1 MSIFSELKWKA
12 IWSLLALLI
21 APLSGLAA
29 EHPILPLGSAAP
41 DFSLPG
47 VDGKIH
53 KLSDYASSK
62 VLVVVF
68 TCDHCP
74 NSQMYEGRVT
84 QLYNDYKDK
93 GVALVAISPNDP
105 KAIRIDELDSSD
117 VSDTLDEMKIR
128 VAYKHLQYPYLYDGE
143 TEAVSRAYGPQASP
157 HIFIFDQQRKLRYE
171 GAIDDSYRI
180 EFVKRHY
187 ALDAINALLADQE
200 VAVKHTGAFGCSTKW
215 SDKEAANVAFME
227 KLNAQPVSLD
237 TVSAD
242 ALKALHTNADGN
254 VRLIQF
260 WSTRCSE
267 CLKEFAGIQDIYRMY
282 SDRNFE
288 LVVVA
293 TNKPEEKPVV
303 TQWLEKAHATSRN
316 LLFDS
321 ENTAALQKAFDPKWE
336 AGPEVPYTILLDAD
350 GNVLY
355 QTDKPVDQLKL
366 RRTILGQ
373 PAIGV
378 YRVEQLLAG
387 KMRDASAYCRTGIGV
402 LADVHGA
409 ARLRGAVSR
418 GDRAGRHHSDRGG
431 GEPGHPQGLCGEPW
445 QQLGDRH

>member
-1 MSIFSELKWKA
+1 MVSQELSMSIFSEVRKKA
-12 IWSLLALLI
+12 IWSLLALLVL
-21 APLSGLAA
+21 PLTVLAA

-74 NSQMYEGRVT
+74 NAQMYEGRIT
-84 QLYNDYKDK
+84 QIYNDYKDK
-93 GVALVAISPNDP
+93 GVAVVAISPNDP

-128 VAYKHLQYPYLYDGE
+128 VAYKHLQYPYLYDGD

-200 VAVKHTGAFGCSTKW
+200 VTVQHIGAFGCSTKW
-215 SDKEAANVAFME
+215 SDKEAANMAFME
-227 KLNAQPVSLD
+227 KLNAQPVSVD
-237 TVSAD
+237 TVSTD

-288 LVVVA
+288 LVVVSM
-293 TNKPEEKPVV
+293 NKPNEKPVV
-303 TQWLEKAHATSRN
+303 TQWLEKTHATSRN

-355 QTDKPVDQLKL
+355 QSDKPVDQLKL
-366 RRTILGQ
+366 RRTILANL
-373 PAIGV
+373 P
-378 YRVEQLLAG
+378 
-387 KMRDASAYCRTGIGV
+387 SAYIG
-402 LADVHGA
+402 LNNYW
-409 ARLRGAVSR
+409 L
-418 GDRAGRHHSDRGG
+418 
-431 GEPGHPQGLCGEPW
+431 EK
-445 QQLGDRH
+445 

>member
-1 MSIFSELKWKA
+1 MSTFSDLKRRA
-12 IWSLLALLI
+12 IWSLLALLVV
-21 APLSGLAA
+21 PLTALAV
-29 EHPILPLGSAAP
+29 EHPVLPLGSAAP
-41 DFSLPG
+41 GFSLPG

-53 KLSDYASSK
+53 KLSDYASNK
-62 VLVVVF
+62 VLAVLF

-74 NSQMYEGRVT
+74 NAQMYEGRVT

-93 GVALVAISPNDP
+93 GVAVVAISPNDP

-128 VAYKHLQYPYLYDGE
+128 VAYKHLQYPYLYDGD

-227 KLNAQPVSLD
+227 KLNAQPVSID

-242 ALKALHTNADGN
+242 TLKALHKNADGN

-260 WSTRCSE
+260 WSTRCSA
-267 CLKEFAGIQDIYRMY
+267 CLEEFAGIQDIYRMY

-288 LVVVA
+288 LVVVSM
-293 TNKPEEKPVV
+293 NKPDEKPVV

-336 AGPEVPYTILLDAD
+336 ARPEIPYTILLDAD

-366 RRTILGQ
+366 RRTILANL
-373 PAIGV
+373 P
-378 YRVEQLLAG
+378 
-387 KMRDASAYCRTGIGV
+387 SAYIG
-402 LADVHGA
+402 LNNYW
-409 ARLRGAVSR
+409 L
-418 GDRAGRHHSDRGG
+418 
-431 GEPGHPQGLCGEPW
+431 EK
-445 QQLGDRH
+445 

>member
-1 MSIFSELKWKA
+1 MSTFSELKKKA
-12 IWSLLALLI
+12 IWSLLALLVV
-21 APLSGLAA
+21 PLTGLAA

-74 NSQMYEGRVT
+74 NAQMYEGRVT

-93 GVALVAISPNDP
+93 GVAVVAISPNDP

-128 VAYKHLQYPYLYDGE
+128 VAYKHLQFPYLYDGDTE
-143 TEAVSRAYGPQASP
+143 TVSRAYGPQASP

-227 KLNAQPVSLD
+227 KLNAEPVSVD

-242 ALKALHTNADGN
+242 TLKALHKNADGN

-260 WSTRCSE
+260 WSTRCSA
-267 CLKEFAGIQDIYRMY
+267 CLEEFAGIQDIYRMY

-288 LVVVA
+288 LVVVSM
-293 TNKPEEKPVV
+293 NKPDEKPVV
-303 TQWLEKAHATSRN
+303 TQWLEKTHATSRN

-321 ENTAALQKAFDPKWE
+321 GNTAALQKAFDPKWE

-366 RRTILGQ
+366 RRTILANL
-373 PAIGV
+373 P
-378 YRVEQLLAG
+378 
-387 KMRDASAYCRTGIGV
+387 SAYIG
-402 LADVHGA
+402 LNNYW
-409 ARLRGAVSR
+409 L
-418 GDRAGRHHSDRGG
+418 
-431 GEPGHPQGLCGEPW
+431 EK
-445 QQLGDRH
+445 

>member
-1 MSIFSELKWKA
+1 MSNFFELKKKA
-12 IWSLLALLI
+12 IWSLLALLVV
-21 APLSGLAA
+21 PLTGLAA

-74 NSQMYEGRVT
+74 NAQMYEGRVT

-93 GVALVAISPNDP
+93 GVAVVAISPNDP

-128 VAYKHLQYPYLYDGE
+128 VAYKHLQYPYLYDGD

-242 ALKALHTNADGN
+242 ALKALHKNADGN

-260 WSTRCSE
+260 WSTRCSA
-267 CLKEFAGIQDIYRMY
+267 CLEEFAGIQDIYRMY

-288 LVVVA
+288 LVVVSM
-293 TNKPEEKPVV
+293 NKPDEKPVV
-303 TQWLEKAHATSRN
+303 TQWLEKTHATSRN

-366 RRTILGQ
+366 RRTILANL
-373 PAIGV
+373 P
-378 YRVEQLLAG
+378 
-387 KMRDASAYCRTGIGV
+387 SAYIG
-402 LADVHGA
+402 LNNYW
-409 ARLRGAVSR
+409 L
-418 GDRAGRHHSDRGG
+418 
-431 GEPGHPQGLCGEPW
+431 EK
-445 QQLGDRH
+445 

>member
-1 MSIFSELKWKA
+1 MSKRFAVIKKA
-12 IWSLLALLI
+12 MLSLALLVLP
-21 APLSGLAA
+21 ASGFAA
-29 EHPILPLGSAAP
+29 EHPILPLGSSAP

-62 VLVVVF
+62 LLVVVF

-74 NSQMYEGRVT
+74 NAQMYEGRVT
-84 QLYNDYKDK
+84 QMYKDYKDK
-93 GVALVAISPNDP
+93 GVAVVAISPNDP

-128 VAYKHLQYPYLYDGE
+128 VAYKHLAYPYLYDGDTE
-143 TEAVSRAYGPQASP
+143 TVSRAYGPQASP
-157 HIFIFDQQRKLRYE
+157 HIFIFDQERKLRYE
-171 GAIDDSYRI
+171 GAIDDSYRV

-215 SDKEAANVAFME
+215 SDKEAANVAYME
-227 KLNAQPVSLD
+227 KLNAQPISLEM
-237 TVSAD
+237 VSAD
-242 ALKALHTNADGN
+242 TLKTLHTNADGN

-260 WSTRCSE
+260 WSTGCSA
-267 CLKEFAGIQDIYRMY
+267 CLKEFAEIQDLYRMY

-288 LVVVA
+288 LVVVS
-293 TNKPEEKPVV
+293 TNKPGEKPAV
-303 TQWLEKAHATSRN
+303 TQWLNEKHATSRN

-336 AGPEVPYTILLDAD
+336 AGVPYTVLLDAD

-355 QTDKPVDQLKL
+355 QTTEAIDVLKL
-366 RRTILGQ
+366 RRTILANL
-373 PAIGV
+373 P
-378 YRVEQLLAG
+378 
-387 KMRDASAYCRTGIGV
+387 SAYIG
-402 LADVHGA
+402 LNNYW
-409 ARLRGAVSR
+409 L
-418 GDRAGRHHSDRGG
+418 
-431 GEPGHPQGLCGEPW
+431 EK
-445 QQLGDRH
+445 

>member
-1 MSIFSELKWKA
+1 MLG
-12 IWSLLALLI
+12 LLALVL
-21 APLSGLAA
+21 PLTGIAA
-29 EHPILPLGSAAP
+29 EHPILPLGSPAP

-47 VDGKIH
+47 VDGQMH

-74 NSQMYEGRVT
+74 NAQMYEGRVT
-84 QLYNDYKDK
+84 KLYNDYKDK
-93 GVALVAISPNDP
+93 GVAVVAISPNDP

-128 VAYKHLQYPYLYDGE
+128 VAYKHLEYPYLYDGD
-143 TEAVSRAYGPQASP
+143 TESVSQAYGPQASP

-171 GAIDDSYRI
+171 GAIDDSYRV

-187 ALDAINALLADQE
+187 ALDAINALLADKD

-227 KLNAQPVSLD
+227 KLNAQPISLD
-237 TVSAD
+237 MASEAT
-242 ALKALHTNADGN
+242 LKSLHTNADGN

-260 WSTRCSE
+260 WSTRCSA
-267 CLKEFAGIQDIYRMY
+267 CLQEFAGIQDIYRMY

-293 TNKPEEKPVV
+293 MNKPDEKPAV
-303 TQWLEKAHATSRN
+303 TQWLDKSHATSRN

-321 ENTAALQKAFDPKWE
+321 ADTAAMQKAFDPEW
-336 AGPEVPYTILLDAD
+336 ASADAPYTILLDAD

-355 QTDKPVDQLKL
+355 KTAQPVDQLKL
-366 RRTILGQ
+366 RRTILANL
-373 PAIGV
+373 P
-378 YRVEQLLAG
+378 
-387 KMRDASAYCRTGIGV
+387 SAYIG
-402 LADVHGA
+402 LNNYW
-409 ARLRGAVSR
+409 L
-418 GDRAGRHHSDRGG
+418 
-431 GEPGHPQGLCGEPW
+431 QK
-445 QQLGDRH
+445 

>member
-1 MSIFSELKWKA
+1 MSKKA
-12 IWSLLALLI
+12 IWSLLALLVI
-21 APLSGLAA
+21 PLTGLAA
-29 EHPILPLGSAAP
+29 DHPILPLGSAAP
-41 DFSLPG
+41 EFSLPG

-62 VLVVVF
+62 VLAVVF

-74 NSQMYEGRVT
+74 NAQMYEGRVT

-93 GVALVAISPNDP
+93 GVAVVAISPNDP
-105 KAIRIDELDSSD
+105 RAIRIDELDSSD

-180 EFVKRHY
+180 EFVKKHY

-260 WSTRCSE
+260 WSTRCDK

-288 LVVVA
+288 LVVVSM
-293 TNKPEEKPVV
+293 NKPDEKPVV
-303 TQWLEKAHATSRN
+303 TQWLEKTHATSRN

-321 ENTAALQKAFDPKWE
+321 EKTAALQKAFDPKWE
-336 AGPEVPYTILLDAD
+336 AGPEVPYTILVDAD

-366 RRTILGQ
+366 RRTILANL
-373 PAIGV
+373 P
-378 YRVEQLLAG
+378 
-387 KMRDASAYCRTGIGV
+387 SAYTG
-402 LADVHGA
+402 LNNYW
-409 ARLRGAVSR
+409 L
-418 GDRAGRHHSDRGG
+418 
-431 GEPGHPQGLCGEPW
+431 EK
-445 QQLGDRH
+445 

>member
-1 MSIFSELKWKA
+1 MSTVSVLKHKA
-12 IWSLLALLI
+12 ILGLLAMVW
-21 APLSGLAA
+21 PLAGLAA
-29 EHPILPLGSAAP
+29 DHPILPLGSSAP

-47 VDGKIH
+47 VDGKMH
-53 KLSDYASSK
+53 KLNDYASSK

-74 NSQMYEGRVT
+74 NAQMYEGRVT
-84 QLYNDYKDK
+84 GLYNEYKDK
-93 GVALVAISPNDP
+93 GVAVVAISPNDP

-128 VAYKHLQYPYLYDGE
+128 VGYKHLEYPYLYDGD
-143 TEAVSRAYGPQASP
+143 TESVSHSYGPQASP

-187 ALDAINALLADQE
+187 ALDAIDALLADKE
-200 VAVKHTGAFGCSTKW
+200 VEVKHTGAFGCSTKW

-227 KLNAQPVSLD
+227 KLNAQPISLD
-237 TVSAD
+237 MASGTT
-242 ALKALHTNADGN
+242 LKSLHTNADGN

-260 WSTRCSE
+260 WSTKCAA

-293 TNKPEEKPVV
+293 MNKPDEKPEVK
-303 TQWLEKAHATSRN
+303 QWLDKSHATSRN

-321 ENTAALQKAFDPKWE
+321 TDTAAMQKAFDPQWV
-336 AGPEVPYTILLDAD
+336 AGPDSPYTILLDAD

-355 QTDKPVDQLKL
+355 KTDQPVDQLKL
-366 RRTILGQ
+366 RRTILANL
-373 PAIGV
+373 P
-378 YRVEQLLAG
+378 
-387 KMRDASAYCRTGIGV
+387 SAYIG
-402 LADVHGA
+402 LNNYW
-409 ARLRGAVSR
+409 L
-418 GDRAGRHHSDRGG
+418 
-431 GEPGHPQGLCGEPW
+431 QK
-445 QQLGDRH
+445 

>member
-1 MSIFSELKWKA
+1 MSTFSDLKRRA
-12 IWSLLALLI
+12 IWSLLALLVV
-21 APLSGLAA
+21 PLTALAV
-29 EHPILPLGSAAP
+29 EHPVLPLGSAAP

-74 NSQMYEGRVT
+74 NAQMYEGRVT
-84 QLYNDYKDK
+84 QLYNDYKDN
-93 GVALVAISPNDP
+93 GVAVVAISPNDP

-128 VAYKHLQYPYLYDGE
+128 VAYKHLQYPYLYDGD

-157 HIFIFDQQRKLRYE
+157 HIFIFDQQRKLQYE

-187 ALDAINALLADQE
+187 AMDAINALLADQE

-227 KLNAQPVSLD
+227 KLNAQPVSVD

-242 ALKALHTNADGN
+242 ALKALHKNADGN

-260 WSTRCSE
+260 WSTRCSA
-267 CLKEFAGIQDIYRMY
+267 CLEEFAGIQDIYRMY

-288 LVVVA
+288 LVVVSM
-293 TNKPEEKPVV
+293 NKPDEKPVV
-303 TQWLEKAHATSRN
+303 TQWLEKTHATSRN

-366 RRTILGQ
+366 RRTILANL
-373 PAIGV
+373 P
-378 YRVEQLLAG
+378 
-387 KMRDASAYCRTGIGV
+387 SAYIG
-402 LADVHGA
+402 LNNYW
-409 ARLRGAVSR
+409 L
-418 GDRAGRHHSDRGG
+418 
-431 GEPGHPQGLCGEPW
+431 EK
-445 QQLGDRH
+445 

>member
-1 MSIFSELKWKA
+1 MSIFSELKKKA
-12 IWSLLALLI
+12 IWSLLALLVV
-21 APLSGLAA
+21 PLTGLAA

-47 VDGKIH
+47 VDGKTH
-53 KLSDYASSK
+53 KLADYASSK

-74 NSQMYEGRVT
+74 NAQMYEGRVT

-93 GVALVAISPNDP
+93 GVAVVAISPNDP
-105 KAIRIDELDSSD
+105 KVIRIDELDSSD

-128 VAYKHLQYPYLYDGE
+128 VAYKHLQYPYLYDGD
-143 TEAVSRAYGPQASP
+143 TESVSRAYGPQASP

-227 KLNAQPVSLD
+227 KLNAQPVSVD

-260 WSTRCSE
+260 WSTRCGE

-288 LVVVA
+288 LVVVSM
-293 TNKPEEKPVV
+293 NKPDEKPVV
-303 TQWLEKAHATSRN
+303 TQWLEKTHATSRN

-336 AGPEVPYTILLDAD
+336 AGPEAPYTILLDAD

-366 RRTILGQ
+366 RRTILANL
-373 PAIGV
+373 P
-378 YRVEQLLAG
+378 
-387 KMRDASAYCRTGIGV
+387 SAYIG
-402 LADVHGA
+402 LNNYW
-409 ARLRGAVSR
+409 L
-418 GDRAGRHHSDRGG
+418 
-431 GEPGHPQGLCGEPW
+431 EK
-445 QQLGDRH
+445 

>member
-1 MSIFSELKWKA
+1 MFKQKA

-21 APLSGLAA
+21 LPLSCFAA
-29 EHPILPLGSAAP
+29 EHPILPLGSPAP
-41 DFSLPG
+41 DFALPG

-62 VLVVVF
+62 LLVVVF

-74 NSQMYEGRVT
+74 NAQMYEGRVT

-93 GVALVAISPNDP
+93 GVAVVAISPNDP

-117 VSDTLDEMKIR
+117 VSDTLEEMKIR
-128 VAYKHLQYPYLYDGE
+128 VAYKHLAYPYLYDGE
-143 TEAVSRAYGPQASP
+143 TESVSQAYGPQASP

-187 ALDAINALLADQE
+187 ALDAIDELLADKE

-227 KLNAQPVSLD
+227 KLNAQPIALEM
-237 TVSAD
+237 VSAD
-242 ALKALHTNADGN
+242 ALKSLHTNADGN

-260 WSTRCSE
+260 WSTKCSA
-267 CLKEFAGIQDIYRMY
+267 CLQEFAGIQDLYRMY

-288 LVVVA
+288 LVVVSMD
-293 TNKPEEKPVV
+293 KPGEKPAV
-303 TQWLEKAHATSRN
+303 TQWLNKTHATSRN

-321 ENTAALQKAFDPKWE
+321 DNTAALQKAFDPKWE
-336 AGPEVPYTILLDAD
+336 AGPGVPYTILLDAD

-355 QTDKPVDQLKL
+355 QTDAPVDTLKL
-366 RRTILGQ
+366 RRTILANL
-373 PAIGV
+373 P
-378 YRVEQLLAG
+378 
-387 KMRDASAYCRTGIGV
+387 SAYIG
-402 LADVHGA
+402 LNNYW
-409 ARLRGAVSR
+409 L
-418 GDRAGRHHSDRGG
+418 
-431 GEPGHPQGLCGEPW
+431 QK
-445 QQLGDRH
+445 

>member
-1 MSIFSELKWKA
+1 MSIFFELKKKL
-12 IWSLLALLI
+12 IWSLLALLVV
-21 APLSGLAA
+21 PLTGKAA

-74 NSQMYEGRVT
+74 NAQMYEGRVT

-93 GVALVAISPNDP
+93 GVAVVAISPNDP

-117 VSDTLDEMKIR
+117 VSDTLDEMKVR
-128 VAYKHLQYPYLYDGE
+128 VAYKHLQYPYLYDGD
-143 TEAVSRAYGPQASP
+143 TESVSRAYGPQASP
-157 HIFIFDQQRKLRYE
+157 HIFIFDQQRKLRYD

-227 KLNAQPVSLD
+227 KLNAQPVSVD
-237 TVSAD
+237 TASAD

-288 LVVVA
+288 LVVVSM
-293 TNKPEEKPVV
+293 NKPDEKPVV
-303 TQWLEKAHATSRN
+303 TQWLEKTHATSRN

-321 ENTAALQKAFDPKWE
+321 ENTATLQKAFDPKWE

-366 RRTILGQ
+366 RRTILANL
-373 PAIGV
+373 P
-378 YRVEQLLAG
+378 
-387 KMRDASAYCRTGIGV
+387 SAYIG
-402 LADVHGA
+402 LNNYWLDK
-409 ARLRGAVSR
+409 
-418 GDRAGRHHSDRGG
+418 
-431 GEPGHPQGLCGEPW
+431 
-445 QQLGDRH
+445 

>member
-1 MSIFSELKWKA
+1 MFKQKA
-12 IWSLLALLI
+12 IWSLLALLVL
-21 APLSGLAA
+21 PLTCFAA
-29 EHPILPLGSAAP
+29 EHPILPLGSSAP
-41 DFSLPG
+41 DFALPG

-62 VLVVVF
+62 LLVVVF

-74 NSQMYEGRVT
+74 NAQMYEGRVT

-93 GVALVAISPNDP
+93 GVAVVAISPNDP

-117 VSDTLDEMKIR
+117 VSDTLEEMKIR
-128 VAYKHLQYPYLYDGE
+128 VAYKHLPYPYLYDGE
-143 TEAVSRAYGPQASP
+143 TESVSQAYGPQASP

-187 ALDAINALLADQE
+187 ALDAIDALLADKE

-227 KLNAQPVSLD
+227 KLNAQPIALEM
-237 TVSAD
+237 VSAD
-242 ALKALHTNADGN
+242 ALKSLHTNADGN

-260 WSTRCSE
+260 WSTKCSA
-267 CLKEFAGIQDIYRMY
+267 CLQEFAGIQDIYRMY

-288 LVVVA
+288 LVVVSMD
-293 TNKPEEKPVV
+293 KPGEKPAV
-303 TQWLEKAHATSRN
+303 TQWLNNTHATSRN

-321 ENTAALQKAFDPKWE
+321 DNTAAFQKAFDPKWGS
-336 AGPEVPYTILLDAD
+336 GPEVPYTILLDAD

-355 QTDKPVDQLKL
+355 QTDAPVDTLRL
-366 RRTILGQ
+366 RRTILANL
-373 PAIGV
+373 P
-378 YRVEQLLAG
+378 
-387 KMRDASAYCRTGIGV
+387 SAYIG
-402 LADVHGA
+402 LNNYW
-409 ARLRGAVSR
+409 L
-418 GDRAGRHHSDRGG
+418 
-431 GEPGHPQGLCGEPW
+431 QK
-445 QQLGDRH
+445 

>member
-1 MSIFSELKWKA
+1 MSMVFEVKKKA
-12 IWSLLALLI
+12 IWSLLALLVV
-21 APLSGLAA
+21 PLTGLAA
-29 EHPILPLGSAAP
+29 EHPILSLGSPAP
-41 DFSLPG
+41 DFALPG

-53 KLSDYASSK
+53 KLSDYSSSK

-74 NSQMYEGRVT
+74 NAQMYEGRVT

-93 GVALVAISPNDP
+93 GVAVVAISPNDP

-128 VAYKHLQYPYLYDGE
+128 VAYKHLQYPYLYDGD

-215 SDKEAANVAFME
+215 SDKEPANVAFME
-227 KLNAQPVSLD
+227 KLNAQPVSVD

-242 ALKALHTNADGN
+242 GLKALHKNADGN

-260 WSTRCSE
+260 WSTRCSA
-267 CLKEFAGIQDIYRMY
+267 CLEEFAGIQDIYRMY

-288 LVVVA
+288 LVVVSM
-293 TNKPEEKPVV
+293 NKPEEKPAV
-303 TQWLEKAHATSRN
+303 TQWLEKTHATSRN

-321 ENTAALQKAFDPKWE
+321 ENTAALQTAFNPNWD
-336 AGPEVPYTILLDAD
+336 AGPEVPYTILLDPD

-366 RRTILGQ
+366 RRTILANL
-373 PAIGV
+373 P
-378 YRVEQLLAG
+378 
-387 KMRDASAYCRTGIGV
+387 SAYIG
-402 LADVHGA
+402 LNNYW
-409 ARLRGAVSR
+409 L
-418 GDRAGRHHSDRGG
+418 
-431 GEPGHPQGLCGEPW
+431 EK
-445 QQLGDRH
+445 

>member
-1 MSIFSELKWKA
+1 MVFQELSMSIFSELKKKA
-12 IWSLLALLI
+12 IWSLLALLVV
-21 APLSGLAA
+21 PLTGMAA

-53 KLSDYASSK
+53 KLSDYASSN

-74 NSQMYEGRVT
+74 NAQMYEGRVT

-93 GVALVAISPNDP
+93 GVAVVAISPNDP

-128 VAYKHLQYPYLYDGE
+128 VAYKHLQYPYLYDGD

-200 VAVKHTGAFGCSTKW
+200 VTVKHIGAFGCSTKW
-215 SDKEAANVAFME
+215 SDKEAANVAFIE
-227 KLNAQPVSLD
+227 KLNAQPVSVD
-237 TVSAD
+237 TASAD

-288 LVVVA
+288 LVVVSM
-293 TNKPEEKPVV
+293 NKPNEKPVV
-303 TQWLEKAHATSRN
+303 TQWLEKTHATSRN

-321 ENTAALQKAFDPKWE
+321 ENTVALQKAFDPKWE

-355 QTDKPVDQLKL
+355 QSDKPVDQLKL
-366 RRTILGQ
+366 RRTILANL
-373 PAIGV
+373 P
-378 YRVEQLLAG
+378 
-387 KMRDASAYCRTGIGV
+387 SAYIG
-402 LADVHGA
+402 LNNYW
-409 ARLRGAVSR
+409 L
-418 GDRAGRHHSDRGG
+418 
-431 GEPGHPQGLCGEPW
+431 EK
-445 QQLGDRH
+445 

>member
-1 MSIFSELKWKA
+1 MSIFFELKKKA
-12 IWSLLALLI
+12 LWSLLALLVV
-21 APLSGLAA
+21 PLTGLAA

-47 VDGKIH
+47 VDGKTH
-53 KLSDYASSK
+53 KLADYASSK

-74 NSQMYEGRVT
+74 NAQMYEGRVT

-93 GVALVAISPNDP
+93 GVAVVAISPNDP

-128 VAYKHLQYPYLYDGE
+128 VAYKHLQYPYLYDGD

-227 KLNAQPVSLD
+227 KLSAQPILLD

-260 WSTRCSE
+260 WSTRCGE

-288 LVVVA
+288 LVVVSM
-293 TNKPEEKPVV
+293 NKPDEKPVV
-303 TQWLEKAHATSRN
+303 TQWLEKTHATSRN

-321 ENTAALQKAFDPKWE
+321 ENTAALRKAFDSKWD

-366 RRTILGQ
+366 RRTILANL
-373 PAIGV
+373 P
-378 YRVEQLLAG
+378 
-387 KMRDASAYCRTGIGV
+387 SAYIG
-402 LADVHGA
+402 LNNYW
-409 ARLRGAVSR
+409 L
-418 GDRAGRHHSDRGG
+418 
-431 GEPGHPQGLCGEPW
+431 EK
-445 QQLGDRH
+445 